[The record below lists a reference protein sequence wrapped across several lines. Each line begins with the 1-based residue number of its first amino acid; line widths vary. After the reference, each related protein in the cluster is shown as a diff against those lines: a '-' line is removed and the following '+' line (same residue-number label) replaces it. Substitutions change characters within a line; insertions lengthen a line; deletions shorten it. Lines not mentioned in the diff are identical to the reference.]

1 MRSASSTL
9 QLLFGEGEKRPQKSV
24 YEYTA
29 LDEKG
34 HELKGFVDAMGIA
47 AARLKLRE
55 EGVYPIEINQAA
67 DKKDT
72 ALTGVLG
79 INFWQRVSTKD
90 VSIFT
95 RQLSTLLGAGI
106 PLVPSLSVLIAQTK
120 NQLLKQTLAQIR
132 EQVNEGKSLT
142 QGMLNFPRI
151 FPPFYVNMIRAGES
165 SGTINLVLERL
176 ADFSENQQAL
186 MSKIRSALA
195 YPIIMLFIGSAV
207 IFLLMT
213 FVVPKITGIF
223 TDMHQTLPLITIVLI
238 AISNFLKSFWWLIW
252 ILLAAAIAA
261 FKYMTTGT
269 EAGKRLWDTA
279 KLKIPVW
286 GQVNRKIAIARFCR
300 TLATLLQSG
309 VPLLSSMEIV
319 RNVVNNILIGEAISK
334 ASKDVEEGKGL
345 SGPLTQSGIF
355 PPLVTE
361 MVAVGEQS
369 GTLEKMLNRVAT
381 AYETESQSD
390 IMVMTS
396 LLEPLMILVM
406 GLLVGFI
413 VVSILLPIFEMNQLV
428 R

>member
-1 MRSASSTL
+1 M
-9 QLLFGEGEKRPQKSV
+9 SV
-24 YEYTA
+24 YEYIA

-34 HELKGFVDAMGIA
+34 RERKGFVDAMGVA

-55 EGVYPIEINQAA
+55 EGVYPTEINQAA

-72 ALTGVLG
+72 ALSGVLG
-79 INFWQRVSTKD
+79 INLWQRVSTKD
-90 VSIFT
+90 VSVFT

-151 FPPFYVNMIRAGES
+151 FPPFYVNMVRAGES

-186 MSKIRSALA
+186 MSKVRSALA

-238 AISNFLKSFWWLIW
+238 TISNFLKSFWWLIL

-381 AYETESQSD
+381 AYETESQAD

-406 GLLVGFI
+406 GLVVGFI
-413 VVSILLPIFEMNQLV
+413 VISILLPIFEMNQLV

>member
-1 MRSASSTL
+1 M
-9 QLLFGEGEKRPQKSV
+9 SV
-24 YEYTA
+24 FEYTA

-34 HELKGFVDAMGIA
+34 RERKGFVDAGSIA
-47 AARLKLRE
+47 AARQKLRE
-55 EGVYPIEINQAA
+55 EGVYPTDINQAT
-67 DKKDT
+67 DKKDN
-72 ALTGVLG
+72 ALSG
-79 INFWQRVSTKD
+79 ILSMNIWQRVSTKD

-120 NQLLKQTLAQIR
+120 NPLLKQTLAQIR

-142 QGMLNFPRI
+142 ESLLHFPRI
-151 FPPFYVNMIRAGES
+151 FPPFFVNMVRAGES

-176 ADFSENQQAL
+176 ADFSENQQAM
-186 MSKIRSALA
+186 MSKIRAALA
-195 YPIIMLFIGSAV
+195 YPIIMLFVGSGV

-223 TDMHQTLPLITIVLI
+223 TDMHQTLPLITIILI
-238 AISNFLKSFWWLIW
+238 VVSNFLKSFWWLIL

-261 FKYMTTGT
+261 FKYSTTAT
-269 EAGKRLWDTA
+269 EAGKRTWDSV

-286 GQVNRKIAIARFCR
+286 GQVNLKIAIARFCR

-319 RNVVNNILIGEAISK
+319 RNVVNNILIGEAIDK

-345 SGPLTQSGIF
+345 SGPLTQSGLF

-361 MVAVGEQS
+361 MVAVGEQT

-381 AYETESQSD
+381 AYETEAQSD
-390 IMVMTS
+390 VMVMTS

>member
-1 MRSASSTL
+1 M
-9 QLLFGEGEKRPQKSV
+9 SV

-34 HELKGFVDAMGIA
+34 HERKGFVDAMGVA
-47 AARLKLRE
+47 AARQKLRE

-67 DKKDT
+67 DKKDA
-72 ALTGVLG
+72 ALSGVLG
-79 INFWQRVSTKD
+79 INLWQRVSNKD
-90 VSIFT
+90 VSVFT

-106 PLVPSLSVLIAQTK
+106 PLVPSLSVLFAQTK
-120 NQLLKQTLAQIR
+120 NPLLKQTLAQIR

-151 FPPFYVNMIRAGES
+151 FPPFYVNMVRAGES

-176 ADFSENQQAL
+176 ADFSENQQTL

-195 YPIIMLFIGSAV
+195 YPIIMLFIGGGV

-223 TDMHQTLPLITIVLI
+223 TDMHQTLPIITIVLI
-238 AISNFLKSFWWLIW
+238 AISNFLKSFWWLIL
-252 ILLAAAIAA
+252 ILFFAAIAA

-269 EAGKRLWDTA
+269 EAGKRLWDTV
-279 KLKIPVW
+279 KLKSPVW

-334 ASKDVEEGKGL
+334 AGKDVEEGKGL
-345 SGPLTQSGIF
+345 SGPLTQSGVF

-381 AYETESQSD
+381 AYETEVQSD

-406 GLLVGFI
+406 GLVVGFI
-413 VVSILLPIFEMNQLV
+413 VISILLPIFEMNQLV

>member
-1 MRSASSTL
+1 M
-9 QLLFGEGEKRPQKSV
+9 SV

-34 HELKGFVDAMGIA
+34 RERKGFVDAPGVA
-47 AARLKLRE
+47 AARQKLRE
-55 EGVYPIEINQAA
+55 EGVYPTEINQAA
-67 DKKDT
+67 DKKDA
-72 ALTGVLG
+72 ALSGVLG

-238 AISNFLKSFWWLIW
+238 GISNFLKSFWWLIL

-286 GQVNRKIAIARFCR
+286 GQVNLKIAIARFCR

-345 SGPLTQSGIF
+345 SGPLTQSGLF

-413 VVSILLPIFEMNQLV
+413 VISILLPIFEMNQLV
-428 R
+428 K

>member
-1 MRSASSTL
+1 M
-9 QLLFGEGEKRPQKSV
+9 SV

-34 HELKGFVDAMGIA
+34 RESKGFVDAMSVA
-47 AARLKLRE
+47 AARQKLRE
-55 EGVYPIEINQAA
+55 EGVYPTEINQAV

-79 INFWQRVSTKD
+79 INLWQRVSTKD
-90 VSIFT
+90 VSVFT

-223 TDMHQTLPLITIVLI
+223 TDMHQTLPLITVVLI
-238 AISNFLKSFWWLIW
+238 GISNFLKSFWWLIL

-286 GQVNRKIAIARFCR
+286 GQVNLKIAIARFCR

-345 SGPLTQSGIF
+345 SGPLTQSGLF
-355 PPLVTE
+355 PPMVTE

-406 GLLVGFI
+406 GLVVGFI
-413 VVSILLPIFEMNQLV
+413 VISILLPIFEMNQLV